1 MQQKIIHAL
10 LKPEAYPYEVK
21 EIRHI
26 QTYIS
31 HVFLT
36 GKYAYKM
43 KKPVDYGYLDFTTL
57 EKRKKFCER
66 ELELNCLLSPKMYL
80 GMVAI
85 TDDDGE
91 IKIEGTG
98 DVVEY
103 AVKMLELPQDKMMS
117 ELLSKN
123 VVTKEH
129 MRQIAKIVAGF
140 HRKAEISV
148 FENKYGYIESLEF
161 NWKENFEQT
170 LSARGSMV
178 NAGGFDLIKEN
189 IEKFMQEK
197 KELFKKRIDDK
208 KIRRCHGDM
217 HAGNIFL
224 NENEVFIFDCIE
236 FNERFVQYDVIADV
250 AFLSMDLDMRERHDL
265 AEEFVKKYV
274 ELSGDNELSQLLDFY
289 KCYYAYVRFKIKMFT
304 SLDEK
309 ISEEER
315 KTALDEAKKYFEL
328 ARKYAGNLEH

>member
-1 MQQKIIHAL
+1 MQEKIIHAL
-10 LKPEAYPYEVK
+10 LKPEAYPDDVK

-36 GKYAYKM
+36 GKFAYKI

-57 EKRKKFCER
+57 EKRKKFCAR
-66 ELELNCLLSPKMYL
+66 ELELNRLLSPKMYL
-80 GMVAI
+80 GVVAI
-85 TDDDGE
+85 TEDDGE
-91 IKIEGTG
+91 IKIEGNG
-98 DVVEY
+98 DVIEY
-103 AVKMLELPQDKMMS
+103 AVKMLELPQGKMMS
-117 ELLSKN
+117 ELLSKDI
-123 VVTKEH
+123 VTKKH
-129 MRQIAKIVAGF
+129 IGQIAKIVADF
-140 HRKAEISV
+140 HKNAEVSV
-148 FENKYGYIESLEF
+148 FEKKYGYLDSLEF

-170 LSARGSMV
+170 LSARASMV
-178 NAGGFDLIKEN
+178 DAGDFDLIKEK
-189 IEKFMQEK
+189 IEKFMQDK
-197 KELFKKRIDDK
+197 KELLKKRIDNE

-224 NENEVFIFDCIE
+224 DEEVFIFDCIE

-250 AFLSMDLDMRERHDL
+250 AFFSMDLDMRKRHDL
-265 AEEFVKKYV
+265 AEEFARKYV
-274 ELSGDNELSQLLDFY
+274 ELSGDNEILQLLDFY

-315 KTALDEAKKYFEL
+315 KSARDEAKKYFEL
-328 ARKYAGNLEH
+328 ARRYAGNLEH

>member
-1 MQQKIIHAL
+1 MQEKIIQGL
-10 LKPEAYPYEVK
+10 LKSEAYPDGAK
-21 EIRHI
+21 EIKHI

-36 GKYAYKM
+36 GKFAYKI

-57 EKRKKFCER
+57 EKRKKFCAR
-66 ELELNCLLSPKMYL
+66 EVEFNRLLSPKMYL
-80 GMVAI
+80 GVVAI
-85 TDDDGE
+85 TDDDSE
-91 IKIEGTG
+91 IKIEGAG

-129 MRQIAKIVAGF
+129 MGQIAKVVSGF
-140 HRKAEISV
+140 HKKAEISV
-148 FENKYGYIESLEF
+148 FEKKYGYLDSLEF

-170 LSARGSMV
+170 LSARASMV
-178 NAGGFDLIKEN
+178 DAGEFDLIKEK
-189 IEKFMQEK
+189 IEKFMQDK
-197 KELFKKRIDDK
+197 RDLFKKRIDDE

-224 NENEVFIFDCIE
+224 DEEVFIFDCIE

-250 AFLSMDLDMRERHDL
+250 AFFSMDLDMRERHDL

-289 KCYYAYVRFKIKMFT
+289 KCYYAYMRFKIKMFT

-315 KTALDEAKKYFEL
+315 KTVRDEAKKYFEL
-328 ARKYAGNLEH
+328 AGKYAGKLEH

>member
-10 LKPEAYPYEVK
+10 LKPEAYPHDVK

-36 GKYAYKM
+36 GKFAYKI

-66 ELELNCLLSPKMYL
+66 ELELNRLLSPKMYL
-80 GMVAI
+80 GVVAI
-85 TDDDGE
+85 TDDGGE
-91 IKIEGTG
+91 IKIEGNG
-98 DVVEY
+98 DTIEY

-129 MRQIAKIVAGF
+129 MGQIAKIVVDF
-140 HRKAEISV
+140 HKKAEVSV
-148 FENKYGYIESLEF
+148 FENKYGYIKSLEF
-161 NWKENFEQT
+161 NWKENFEQA
-170 LSARGSMV
+170 LSARATMV
-178 NAGGFDLIKEN
+178 DAGGFDLIKEN

-224 NENEVFIFDCIE
+224 DEDVFIFDCIE

-250 AFLSMDLDMRERHDL
+250 AFFSMDLDMRERHDL
-265 AEEFVKKYV
+265 AEEFVRKYV
-274 ELSGDNELSQLLDFY
+274 ELSGDNELLQLLEFY

-328 ARKYAGNLEH
+328 AGKYAGNLEA

>member
-1 MQQKIIHAL
+1 
-10 LKPEAYPYEVK
+10 LKPEAYPDNVK

-36 GKYAYKM
+36 GKFAYKV

-66 ELELNCLLSPKMYL
+66 ELELNRLLSPKMYL
-80 GMVAI
+80 GVVAI
-85 TDDDGE
+85 TDDNGE
-91 IKIEGTG
+91 ITVDGNGKAI
-98 DVVEY
+98 EY

-123 VVTKEH
+123 LVTKEH
-129 MRQIAKIVAGF
+129 MGQIAKIVAGF
-140 HRKAEISV
+140 HEKAEVSV
-148 FENKYGYIESLEF
+148 FEKKYGYIESLEF

-170 LSARGSMV
+170 LSARGTMV
-178 NAGGFDLIKEN
+178 DAGGFDLIKEN

-197 KELFKKRIDDK
+197 KELFKKRINDE

-217 HAGNIFL
+217 HAANIFL
-224 NENEVFIFDCIE
+224 DENEVFIFDCIE

-250 AFLSMDLDMRERHDL
+250 AFFSMDLDMRERHDL
-265 AEEFVKKYV
+265 AEEFVRKYV
-274 ELSGDNELSQLLDFY
+274 ELSGDNELLQLLDFY

-309 ISEEER
+309 ISGEER
-315 KTALDEAKKYFEL
+315 KTAQDDAKKYFEL
-328 ARKYAGNLEH
+328 AKSYAVALEPMMA

>member
-1 MQQKIIHAL
+1 MQEKIINAL
-10 LKPEAYPYEVK
+10 LKPEAYPHDVK

-36 GKYAYKM
+36 GKFAYKI

-66 ELELNCLLSPKMYL
+66 EVELNRLLSPKMYL
-80 GMVAI
+80 GVVPI
-85 TDDDGE
+85 TEDKGE
-91 IKIEGTG
+91 IKIEGNG

-129 MRQIAKIVAGF
+129 MEQIAKIVCGF
-140 HRKAEISV
+140 HKKAEVSV
-148 FENKYGYIESLEF
+148 FENAYGYIDSLEF

-170 LSARGSMV
+170 LSARETMV
-178 NAGGFDLIKEN
+178 DAGGFDLIKEK

-197 KELFKKRIDDK
+197 KELLKKRIDDE

-224 NENEVFIFDCIE
+224 DDEVFIFDCIE

-250 AFLSMDLDMRERHDL
+250 AFFSMDLDMRERYDL

-315 KTALDEAKKYFEL
+315 KIARDDAKKYFEL
-328 ARKYAGNLEH
+328 AGKYAGKLEH